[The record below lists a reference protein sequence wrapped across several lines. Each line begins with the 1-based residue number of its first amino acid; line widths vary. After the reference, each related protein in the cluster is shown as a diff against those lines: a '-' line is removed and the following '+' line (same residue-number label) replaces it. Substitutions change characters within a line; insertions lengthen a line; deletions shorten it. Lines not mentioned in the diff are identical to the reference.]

1 MKLYELTEIYKNIE
15 EIMSDE
21 DANVETL
28 EKALKEVE
36 DGIENKAENIA
47 KLIRHIDSDIDAL
60 RAEEKRLAQR
70 RRALENKKKSIKD
83 YLEMQLKA
91 MEIDKV
97 KTPLFTVSIQK
108 NPPSVRIIDEDKI
121 PEDYLRYTKSISRRD
136 VLQALKDGEEIPGA
150 ELKQTR
156 SLRIR

>member
-1 MKLYELTEIYKNIE
+1 
-15 EIMSDE
+15 
-21 DANVETL
+21 
-28 EKALKEVE
+28 

-60 RAEEKRLAQR
+60 RTEEKRLAQR

-83 YLEMQLKA
+83 YLEMQLKVT
-91 MEIDKV
+91 EIDKV
-97 KTPLFTVSIQK
+97 KTQLFTVSIQN
-108 NPPSVRIIDEDKI
+108 NPPSVRIIDEDEI
-121 PEDYLRYTKSISRRD
+121 PEDYLSYTKSISRRD
-136 VLQALKDGEEIPGA
+136 ILQSLKDGEEVPGA